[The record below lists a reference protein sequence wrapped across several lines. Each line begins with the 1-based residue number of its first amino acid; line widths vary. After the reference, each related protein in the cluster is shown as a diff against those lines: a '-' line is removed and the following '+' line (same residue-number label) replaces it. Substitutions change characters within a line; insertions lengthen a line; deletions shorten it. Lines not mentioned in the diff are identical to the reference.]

1 MQENFSGHEQSA
13 SDHREIFNRL
23 IQNAPPISPVDR
35 SKAPFRDYSE
45 NTPEQWKY
53 VRADEV
59 EAYLKG
65 KRFFDTGLISRSG
78 GQMKQLFEVR
88 ASNRSQLIKVPL
100 DLVVNAKGFESWN
113 GRNERNTK
121 SWYSRLY
128 GGGESKSI
136 DVIQH
141 YAGLSTDLPPVA
153 AMLMFIQPDGK
164 VFFDNCSGDS
174 HRISAAILR
183 GNDFI
188 ETSEVYAY
196 LLSEDYL

>member
-1 MQENFSGHEQSA
+1 MQENFSGHEQSP
-13 SDHREIFNRL
+13 SDPREIFNRL

-59 EAYLKG
+59 EAYLNG
-65 KRFFDTGLISRSG
+65 KRFFNTGSIASRH
-78 GQMKQLFEVR
+78 LTRVFEVI
-88 ASNRSQLIKVPL
+88 APTTSQFIKVPL
-100 DLVVNAKGFESWN
+100 DLVVNAKGFESWK
-113 GRNERNTK
+113 GRNEGDKK

-128 GGGESKSI
+128 GGGNSKSI
-136 DVIQH
+136 DVVQH
-141 YAGLSTDLPPVA
+141 YAGLSTDLPPVT

-183 GNDFI
+183 GNEFI

-196 LLSEDYL
+196 MLSENYL